1 MARELRGRAD
11 EKPSQAVPENTAVL
25 LREAY
30 TVIERAVPLRLDERG
45 HGAIRVAHGAVF
57 QHLDEGGTTV
67 SALAE
72 RAGMT
77 KQAMA
82 ELVHYLEGHGYLR
95 RGPNPEDRRAKLVKL
110 TDLGREVVA
119 IVSGLVPEMED
130 RIIDALG
137 MSRWR
142 ALRTDLRTIQ
152 SLFEPSSSSARRLD
166 APTCSGR
173 TI

>member
-1 MARELRGRAD
+1 MGET
-11 EKPSQAVPENTAVL
+11 PSQAIRDNTAVL

-30 TVIERAVPLRLDERG
+30 LVIERVIPIRLAERG

-57 QHLDEGGTTV
+57 QHLDDGGTTV

-95 RGPNPEDRRAKLVKL
+95 RGPDAEDRRAKLVKL
-110 TDLGREVVA
+110 TDLGREVVE
-119 IVSGLVPEMED
+119 IVLGLVPEMED
-130 RIIDALG
+130 QIIDAVG
-137 MSRWR
+137 KSRWL

-152 SLFEPSSSSARRLD
+152 NLFKPSSSSV
-166 APTCSGR
+166 S
-173 TI
+173 

>member
-1 MARELRGRAD
+1 LASELKARAGEPPTRVD
-11 EKPSQAVPENTAVL
+11 SDNTAIL
-25 LREAY
+25 LRDAY
-30 TVIERAVPLRLDERG
+30 FVIERVVPLRLAERG
-45 HGAIRVAHGAVF
+45 HGAIRMAHGVVF
-57 QHLDEGGTTV
+57 QHLDKSGTTV

-95 RGPNPEDRRAKLVKL
+95 REPDPEDRRAKLVQL

-119 IVSGLVPEMED
+119 IVLGLVPEMED

-137 MSRWR
+137 KSRWR
-142 ALRTDLRTIQ
+142 ALRTDLQTIQ
-152 SLFEPSSSSARRLD
+152 RLFEPSSSSA
-166 APTCSGR
+166 P
-173 TI
+173 

>member
-1 MARELRGRAD
+1 MARELRGRAG
-11 EKPSQAVPENTAVL
+11 ETPSQAAPDNTAVL
-25 LREAY
+25 LRDAY
-30 TVIERAVPLRLDERG
+30 LVIERVVPLRLAERG
-45 HGAIRVAHGAVF
+45 HGVIRVAHGSVF

-82 ELVHYLEGHGYLR
+82 ELVHYLEAHGYLR

-119 IVSGLVPEMED
+119 IVLSLVPEMED

-137 MSRWR
+137 TSRWR

-152 SLFEPSSSSARRLD
+152 TLFEPSSSSTRED
-166 APTCSGR
+166 STPK
-173 TI
+173 